1 MFWKLPAQLALS
13 CVYCALRVSFMW
25 VAAWLFPWCDH
36 PSDCF
41 DFGAELAASVDRRVD
56 PCDNF
61 YDHVCGSWNSSH
73 GTARNQFELLA
84 SRTRL
89 RLFQE
94 LENSPNSSS
103 FTSGS
108 RMMAG
113 YQSCLAVMS
122 EKQENTQALHDL
134 LAEFNLKWPSLDP
147 PRMEFDFLR
156 FLVGLGLRYDIH
168 PLVKITLE
176 PYLLTDEGYSLAVD
190 DTDRRSWRT
199 ADTDVRPDCLRAF
212 AGVAHPGV
220 LMERMVRVGIDIRAL
235 EAVSYALYPY
245 SPRYYEFS
253 QLYALTGYRINVTT
267 WLDVFNS
274 YLAPDGQVGPSDVFF
289 AHSQSPLF
297 ILWNVLARYEN
308 SMSDLML
315 FLGWKVVMNMA
326 YAFSA
331 TLSGCSKKSRF
342 RDSPLLSAEICVD
355 AMLQLAPAAMGHLLL
370 RAVGHMDMVK
380 QAAALTEQIR
390 NASVRSFRS
399 LAWMDANTSKAN
411 VDRLTNVVIVD
422 GIATHM
428 LQPGAADKSYD
439 FLPSFSKDAGA
450 FGYQLLEARR
460 RRFDKLRRLMYT
472 DPEKIKRRSDMLLP
486 VMTVNAYYM
495 PVFNVVLI
503 PGTILQSPFA
513 MDADV
518 PAINFGSLGRVI
530 GHELSHAFDA
540 TYSTLDQ
547 HVQPLT
553 LYSPSSRKEF
563 LTRLACLAKQIN
575 DASGSQTLGNNSI
588 SEAFADNAGLEKAQ
602 LAFKALLRQESE
614 VKLSGNG
621 PATSLGYTAQQ
632 LFFVSSCFM
641 YCSDQGYTFS
651 RNAFYP
657 PPFLRC
663 NAPVMNTREF
673 GVAFGCAQGAPM
685 NPIIR
690 CNFH

>member
-411 VDRLTNVVIVD
+411 V
-422 GIATHM
+422 
-428 LQPGAADKSYD
+428 
-439 FLPSFSKDAGA
+439 
-450 FGYQLLEARR
+450 
-460 RRFDKLRRLMYT
+460 
-472 DPEKIKRRSDMLLP
+472 
-486 VMTVNAYYM
+486 
-495 PVFNVVLI
+495 
-503 PGTILQSPFA
+503 SPFA

-563 LTRLACLAKQIN
+563 LTRLACLAKQQIN

>member
-315 FLGWKVVMNMA
+315 FLGWK
-326 YAFSA
+326 
-331 TLSGCSKKSRF
+331 
-342 RDSPLLSAEICVD
+342 
-355 AMLQLAPAAMGHLLL
+355 
-370 RAVGHMDMVK
+370 
-380 QAAALTEQIR
+380 
-390 NASVRSFRS
+390 
-399 LAWMDANTSKAN
+399 
-411 VDRLTNVVIVD
+411 DRLTNVVIVD

-563 LTRLACLAKQIN
+563 LTRLACLAKQQIN